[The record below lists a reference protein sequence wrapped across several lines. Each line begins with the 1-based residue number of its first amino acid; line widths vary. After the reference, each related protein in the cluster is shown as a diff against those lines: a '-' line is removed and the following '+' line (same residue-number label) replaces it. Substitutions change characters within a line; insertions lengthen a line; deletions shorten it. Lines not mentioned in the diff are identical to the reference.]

1 MTPQRDPAEL
11 DSLRFGN
18 DITLRRPQRSMQVM
32 NVVNRTFEKS
42 GFGEHGV
49 SPLQRKP
56 PAASVSLNP
65 SSITQQN
72 DQPYHSES
80 YHSLPT
86 QAAGIHRGY
95 TLTPAT
101 RANTLDLNGKSAEDV
116 GAAQVRD
123 TAPQPSDSTSTSQL
137 FETLFAGL

>member
-1 MTPQRDPAEL
+1 MTPQRDSAEL

-18 DITLRRPQRSMQVM
+18 DIALRRPQRSMQVM

-49 SPLQRKP
+49 SPLQRKA

-65 SSITQQN
+65 SSITQED
-72 DQPYHSES
+72 DQPYRSEP
-80 YHSLPT
+80 YHSLPM
-86 QAAGIHRGY
+86 QAAGIQRGY
-95 TLTPAT
+95 TFTPAT
-101 RANTLDLNGKSAEDV
+101 QANTLHPHGKSAEEM
-116 GAAQVRD
+116 GAAQVPV

-137 FETLFAGL
+137 FDTLFAGL